1 MASLTK
7 DYNNQ
12 KLLGQVYTP
21 RFVVEKILS
30 DIGFDNVNILGKSIL
45 DPSCGDG
52 RFLVVVAE
60 TIIKYS
66 EKEYLK
72 ENLEKIYGWDI
83 DNQAITYCIENL
95 NELIKPLDIDVNWN
109 IYVTN
114 SLEKIQGDKIK
125 ENSQKF
131 DFIVGNPPY
140 IRIQHL
146 AETERIYI
154 QNFYKFCKSGSTDT
168 YIAFYELCN
177 FLLAKNGICALITP
191 NTFFYSET
199 AKIMR
204 TYFAHK
210 QSIIKITNYGDI
222 QLFENATTYS
232 AITIFGKEA
241 KNELIFEQANTQT
254 TFEQRIIDFSEIQNQ
269 KMWQL
274 STKENLQGLE
284 DLTGSVKLKDI
295 CNIHVGIT
303 TLCDKGYIFKI
314 ADKNLE
320 GFENLEGLITVETK
334 LKGLVKLEK
343 TILKPIVKASKL
355 KNSTDEITEYILFP
369 YEKKNEKH
377 KIIAEEKL
385 KNDFP
390 LAYDYLLSIKDELDK
405 RDNGKPNAVAWYA
418 FGRSQGLDTSFG
430 KKILFSPMNNKPNFV
445 LFENEECTF
454 YSGYCIKYKGDFE
467 FLLTELNSQKMAD
480 YMQVSSRD
488 FRGGWKAYNKQV
500 LEEFTI
506 SEKDKQDTNKKMNT
520 NTLKTEQKYLFE
532 L

>member
-7 DYNNQ
+7 DYDNQ

-30 DIGFDNVNILGKSIL
+30 DIGFDNSNILGKSIL

-60 TIIKYS
+60 KIIELSPK
-66 EKEYLK
+66 EKLQ

-83 DNQAITYCIENL
+83 DTQAIQFCIENL
-95 NELIKPLDIDVNWN
+95 NERIKSLDIEVNWN

-114 SLEKIQGDKIK
+114 SLEKIQD
-125 ENSQKF
+125 NSQKF

-146 AETERIYI
+146 AEEERIYI
-154 QNFYKFCKSGSTDT
+154 QSFYKFCKNGSTDT
-168 YIAFYELCN
+168 YIAFYELSD

-204 TYFAHK
+204 AYFAQK

-232 AITIFGKEA
+232 AITIFGKEV
-241 KNELIFEQANTQT
+241 KNELVFEQANTQT
-254 TFEQRIIDFSEIQNQ
+254 TFEKRTMGFSEIQNQ
-269 KMWQL
+269 KIWQL
-274 STKENLQGLE
+274 SLENIINR
-284 DLTGSVKLKDI
+284 TGIKLKDI
-295 CNIHVGIT
+295 CNIHVGIM
-303 TLCDKGYIFKI
+303 TLCDKGYIFKAKEI
-314 ADKNLE
+314 ENEPDFMLAD
-320 GFENLEGLITVETK
+320 TR

-343 TILKPIVKASKL
+343 AILKPIVKASKL

-369 YEKKNEKH
+369 YQKINEKH
-377 KIIAEEKL
+377 KIMAEEKL
-385 KNDFP
+385 KTDFP
-390 LAYDYLLSIKDELDK
+390 LAYSYLFSIKDELDK
-405 RDNGKPNAVAWYA
+405 RDNGKINSVAWYA

-488 FRGGWKAYNKQV
+488 FRGGWKAYNKRA

-506 SEKDKQDTNKKMNT
+506 IQKTTLPNIVLAKRGKIEKKIKI
-520 NTLKTEQKYLFE
+520 
-532 L
+532 